1 MALVHR
7 KRISSTLSSDNFEF
21 ISDLSEKTG
30 LNQSKLFDLSVQL
43 LKKELE
49 TTDLLELISKHK
61 VGK

>member
-1 MALVHR
+1 MTLVHR